1 MGNENKRILNEKV
14 DEVSELIESDYMQTV
29 NMESDEDINQWE
41 NEKSGCVVFDDI
53 GRRME
58 LHKAEWYHQVEEKN
72 ELIPTGDEFLSVA
85 VCDDACESEVLLT
98 FSSKDDIRKLRDY
111 LNNYLENN
119 FEKK

>member
-1 MGNENKRILNEKV
+1 MGNENRRILNEKV

-29 NMESDEDINQWE
+29 NMESDKDINQWE

-58 LHKAEWYHQVEEKN
+58 LHKAEWYHQVEGKN

-98 FSSKDDIRKLRDY
+98 ISSKDDIRKLRDY